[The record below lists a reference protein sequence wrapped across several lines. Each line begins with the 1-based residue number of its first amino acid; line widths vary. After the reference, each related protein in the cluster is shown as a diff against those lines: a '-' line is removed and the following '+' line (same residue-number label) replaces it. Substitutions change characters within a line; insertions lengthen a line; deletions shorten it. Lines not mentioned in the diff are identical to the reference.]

1 MRFTTFLFLVIM
13 FWLPSRGVGAQQF
26 EGRVLNQA
34 GEPLAFA
41 SILITPGNY
50 STITNEVGRYEL
62 QLPPGEYL
70 IQIHFLGYNAL
81 QERFTIDAAYQ
92 QKDFVLER
100 QVFEL
105 GEIRINANGE
115 DPAYGIMRKAI
126 QNAPLHLASVSSYQ
140 AKSYVKGSLIVE
152 KAPWAIRKL
161 MQRESLKVGTAYLLE
176 SVSELDYA
184 YPSRFSEQVISIRS
198 NLPPGSRSSIS
209 FANFNFYRSTV
220 GEIISPLS
228 PRAFANYR
236 FVYKGAK
243 VEGEQRLVRIGVT
256 PRTNGPY
263 LVEGDIYLLEPQ
275 FSIYSIDFS
284 YVDDNGI
291 SYQLE
296 QQYQGFETVWMPVKQ
311 DLKLRV
317 DYLGATADIR
327 YVTSVRDY
335 RLQPNAEVLARL
347 ATQPKDVFDEGRTGN
362 REARKKH
369 ANNRAAVAPERED
382 PAEPVFD
389 YRYQIDSMAR
399 RQPDSLW
406 KQLRQVPLEQQEII
420 GYRQA
425 DSIYDERREALLRD
439 SIRALPIFK
448 WYHPFTGNTYLYGD
462 ETEEFGH
469 KQVLR
474 YDGLFQGLIPRGDFF
489 NTVEGVVLTSRLTY
503 TQRSARFISTEMGID
518 LRYALA
524 RNRPLA
530 QVFYTKRNHNNA
542 FRFSGGTRI
551 SQLNSENPVPPLV
564 NFLQTTFLNDNLFKL
579 YEKQYAAIGWSR
591 QLNMY
596 FLVDVDA
603 QFANRTPLQ
612 NNTRTSFLSF
622 SARETISPNAPENI
636 EMGATDFLAHQYG
649 ELKVDLQWQ
658 PWAVPVRINGTDQIV
673 NRNRPFFNLKSTSGF
688 SPSWYQMIEVGLTH
702 NKSLQKGNSLYYQLN
717 AGTFLRKPNYF
728 LDYHHFNAFQSILQ
742 GNENRQFRNLSL
754 YRFSTAGNYLSAFS
768 RVQLGRLAISRFET
782 ARLLGLDEALFAAA
796 LVTEQVRHFEV
807 GYNISGP
814 FRVAG
819 VDFFLSFNSLEPTRG
834 GVRLRIGL

>member
-1 MRFTTFLFLVIM
+1 M
-13 FWLPSRGVGAQQF
+13 GHAQQV
-26 EGRVLNQA
+26 EGRVLNSA

-41 SILITPGNY
+41 SILVTPGNY

-62 QLPPGEYL
+62 QLPPGEYQM
-70 IQIHFLGYNAL
+70 QIHFLGYNAL
-81 QERFTIDAAYQ
+81 QEEFTVDAAYQ
-92 QKDFVLER
+92 QLDFVLET

-105 GEIRINANGE
+105 GEIRINASGE

-126 QNAPLHLASVSSYQ
+126 RNAPLHLASVSAYE

-161 MQRESLKVGTAYLLE
+161 MQRESLKVGTSYLLE
-176 SVSELDYA
+176 SVSELQYE
-184 YPSRFSEQVISIRS
+184 YPSRFSEQVISMRS

-209 FANFNFYRSTV
+209 FSNFNFYRSTL

-228 PRAFANYR
+228 PRAFSNYR
-236 FVYKGAK
+236 FTYKGVK
-243 VEGEQRLVRIGVT
+243 VDSEQKLVRIGVT

-275 FSIYSIDFS
+275 LSIYSIDFS

-291 SYQLE
+291 RYQLE
-296 QQYQGFETVWMPVKQ
+296 QQYQRFEAVWMPVKQ
-311 DLKLRV
+311 DLQLRV

-335 RLQPNAEVLARL
+335 RLQANEEVLSRL
-347 ATQPKDVFDEGRTGN
+347 AAQKMVAFEEGRSGN

-369 ANNRAAVAPERED
+369 AGNRAAVVPERED
-382 PAEPVFD
+382 PEAPVYE

-399 RQPDSLW
+399 MQPDSVW
-406 KQLRQVPLEQQEII
+406 KQLRQVPLEDQEIK

-425 DSIYDERREALLRD
+425 DSIYEERREALLRD

-448 WYHPFTGNTYLYGD
+448 WYHPLVGNTYLYGANV
-462 ETEEFGH
+462 EGLGH
-469 KQVLR
+469 KRALR
-474 YDGLFQGLIPRGDFF
+474 YDGIFQGLIPRGDFF
-489 NTVEGVVLTSRLTY
+489 NTVEGVVFTSRLTY
-503 TQRSARFISTEMGID
+503 THRSARFDFTEMGVD
-518 LRYALA
+518 ARYSLA

-530 QVFYTKRNHNNA
+530 HVFYRKRVNDNE
-542 FRFSGGTRI
+542 FRLSGGTGI

-564 NFLQTTFLNDNLFKL
+564 NFLQTVFLNDNLFKL
-579 YEKQYAAIGWSR
+579 YERHYVEIGWSKR
-591 QLNMY
+591 LNIH
-596 FLVDVDA
+596 FSVDIDA
-603 QFANRTPLQ
+603 QYARRVPLQ
-612 NNTRTSFLSF
+612 NNTRTSFFLFLSDR
-622 SARETISPNAPENI
+622 SMINPNAPENI
-636 EMGATDFLAHQYG
+636 ERNATDFIAHQYG
-649 ELKVDLQWQ
+649 ELKVDFRWE
-658 PWAVPVRINGTDQIV
+658 PWAVRVRVNGDERVV
-673 NRNRPFFNLKSTSGF
+673 NRNRPFFSLRSISGF
-688 SPSWYQMIEVGLTH
+688 SPAWYQVIEGGLTH

-717 AGTFLRKPNYF
+717 AGTFLRKPTYF
-728 LDYHHFNAFQSILQ
+728 LDFHHFNAFQSILQ

-754 YRFSTAGNYLSAFS
+754 YRYSTAGYYLSAFS
-768 RVQLGRLAISRFET
+768 RVQLGRLAITRLET

-796 LVTEQVRHFEV
+796 LLTEQVRHFEV

-819 VDFFLSFNSLEPTRG
+819 IDFFLSFNSIEPTRG
-834 GVRLRIGL
+834 GLRLRIGL